1 MNKSILMNAVMF
13 TIGIISGGATTYI
26 YCKKTEESRIEA
38 EVNSVREAYEKASKT
53 LNSKDD
59 EKNDHSI
66 KNAEN
71 KSENAFKSAQK
82 GSEEILA
89 TRKKCADIVKTNYG
103 GFYGDQSSSDI
114 REQILQ
120 DIMDS
125 DTPDEPNMPYVM
137 TDDMVAND
145 DYSDDMTFL
154 TYYMGDQVLADDA
167 NLEPMD
173 IRQSIGYEII
183 DKFAKSNAVEIFV
196 KDPRIDILYDI
207 TKDDGSYADMME
219 TYHGGI

>member
-26 YCKKTEESRIEA
+26 YCKKTEEARIET
-38 EVNSVREAYEKASKT
+38 EVKSVREAYEKASKT
-53 LNSKDD
+53 PNSKDD

-66 KNAEN
+66 KNTED
-71 KSENAFKSAQK
+71 KSENAFKLAQK
-82 GSEEILA
+82 GPEEILA
-89 TRKKCADIVKTNYG
+89 TRKKCTDIVKTNYG
-103 GFYGDQSSSDI
+103 GFYGDRSSSDI

-125 DTPDEPNMPYVM
+125 DTPDEPDMPYVM

-183 DKFAKSNAVEIFV
+183 DKFAQSNAVEIFV